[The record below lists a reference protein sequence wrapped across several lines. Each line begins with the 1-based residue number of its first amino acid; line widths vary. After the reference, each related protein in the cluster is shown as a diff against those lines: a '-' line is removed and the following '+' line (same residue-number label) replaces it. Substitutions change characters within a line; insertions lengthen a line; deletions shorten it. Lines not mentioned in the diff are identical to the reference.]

1 MPDLIAQLPTDRI
14 YKLLRGPEWQALRQQ
29 GQTRGSA
36 DDERDGYVHLST
48 AEQLPGTL
56 ERYFAEM
63 PDVWLLA
70 LDPVVLGV
78 ALRWEPSRGGM
89 LFPHLY
95 APLRR
100 VDCAV
105 VATRAQADAAWCAV
119 VSDPD

>member
-14 YKLLRGPEWQALRQQ
+14 YKLLRGPEWQVLQQQ

-56 ERYFAEM
+56 ERYYADT
-63 PDVWLLA
+63 PDLWLLE
-70 LDPVVLGV
+70 LDPIALGA
-78 ALRWEPSRGGM
+78 ALRWEPSRGGR

-95 APLRR
+95 APLRLA
-100 VDCAV
+100 DCAV
-105 VATRAQADAAWCAV
+105 VATRAQPDAAWCAAV
-119 VSDPD
+119 AGPD